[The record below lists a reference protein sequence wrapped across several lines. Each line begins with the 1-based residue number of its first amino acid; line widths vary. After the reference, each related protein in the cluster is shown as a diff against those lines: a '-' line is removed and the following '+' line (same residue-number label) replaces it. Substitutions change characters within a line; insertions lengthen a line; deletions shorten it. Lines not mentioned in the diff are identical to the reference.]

1 MINQYLNVQK
11 SISIGNPS
19 WESAKES
26 QLTDLLVEHIG
37 GARLR
42 DQNGHEFINM
52 CSCSYLAL
60 DVHPKIVQT
69 AADYV
74 LKAKTVNLPTSR
86 IRIRLGM
93 LDEAE
98 EALSSHFQCEALT
111 ALSCSAASV
120 AVLPLMAAGVF
131 SGGERPLMIFDKHC
145 HFSMNQMKPNCGDET
160 EVVTCGHNDLDFI
173 EDACKK
179 NKSVVYVAEGAYSMG
194 GHSPVPDLIRL
205 QEKYGLYLY
214 FDDAHSLSA
223 YGQRGE
229 GYVRSF
235 MPELPDRTIIV
246 CSLAKAFGTNGGVI
260 FLGPKEQKE
269 IVKRFGGPMSYSQ
282 YINPATIGATI
293 ASVDVHRSAE
303 FPVLQ
308 RRLHDNIAL
317 FDSLLPTVHS
327 GNGLPIRLV
336 VLKEAELAVKC
347 SEMLFQEGFYSSA
360 VFFPIV
366 ARNQAGLR
374 VMVRS
379 DMSEHDIRRF
389 AALVKDFVAKAGVS
403 AQLDS
408 PKPAVAAA

>member
-1 MINQYLNVQK
+1 MFNQYMNVQK

-19 WESAKES
+19 WESAKQS

-37 GARLR
+37 NARLR

-60 DVHPKIVQT
+60 DVHPKIVQA
-69 AADYV
+69 AADHV
-74 LKAKTVNLPTSR
+74 IKAKTVNLPTSR

-98 EALSSHFQCEALT
+98 EALASHFGCEVLT

-160 EVVTCGHNDLDFI
+160 EVVSCGHNDLNFI

-179 NKSVVYVAEGAYSMG
+179 NQTVAYVAEGAYSMG
-194 GHSPVPDLIRL
+194 GQAVVADLLRL
-205 QEKYGLYLY
+205 QDKYGLYLY

-223 YGQRGE
+223 YGDRGE

-235 MPELPDRTIIV
+235 MPELSDRTIIV
-246 CSLAKAFGTNGGVI
+246 CSLAKAFGTNGGAI
-260 FLGPKEQKE
+260 FLGPKEQKD
-269 IVKRFGGPMSYSQ
+269 IVRRFGGPMSYSQ

-293 ASVDVHRSAE
+293 ASVEVHRSEE
-303 FPVLQ
+303 FPILQ
-308 RRLHDNIAL
+308 RQLQDNIAL
-317 FDSLLPTVHS
+317 FDSLLPTAHS

-347 SEMLFQEGFYSSA
+347 SEMLFREGFYSSA

-374 VMVRS
+374 VMVRA

-389 AALVKDFVAKAGVS
+389 AALVKEFVAKAGM
-403 AQLDS
+403 S
-408 PKPAVAAA
+408 PDTVAAKAA

>member
-1 MINQYLNVQK
+1 MINQYLNIQK

-19 WESAKES
+19 WENAKDS

-37 GARLR
+37 DAKLR

-60 DVHPKIVQT
+60 DVHPKIVQA
-69 AADYV
+69 AADHV

-98 EALSSHFQCEALT
+98 AALSSHFKCEALT

-131 SGGERPLMIFDKHC
+131 SHGDRPLMIFDKHC

-160 EVVTCGHNDLDFI
+160 EVVSCGHNDLNFI

-179 NKSVVYVAEGAYSMG
+179 NKSVAYIAEGAYSMG
-194 GHSPVPDLIRL
+194 GHALVPDLLRL

-223 YGQRGE
+223 YGEYGE
-229 GYVRSF
+229 GYVRAF
-235 MPELPDRTIIV
+235 MPELNDRTIIV

-293 ASVDVHRSAE
+293 ASVEIHGSDE
-303 FPVLQ
+303 FPVMQ
-308 RRLHDNIAL
+308 RKLHDNIAL

-336 VLKEAELAVKC
+336 VLGDADVAVRC
-347 SEMLFQEGFYSSA
+347 SEMLFREGFYSSA

-379 DMSEHDIRRF
+379 DMSEADIRRF
-389 AALVKDFVAKAGVS
+389 AALVNGFVAEAGQS
-403 AQLDS
+403 GR
-408 PKPAVAAA
+408 AVASSKAVEVA

>member
-1 MINQYLNVQK
+1 VTNQYLNIQK
-11 SISIGNPS
+11 SIAIGNPS
-19 WESAKES
+19 WESACES

-37 GARLR
+37 NARLR

-52 CSCSYLAL
+52 CSCSYLGL
-60 DVHPKIVQT
+60 DVHPRIVQA
-69 AADYV
+69 AADFV
-74 LKAKTVNLPTSR
+74 LRARTVNLPTSR

-98 EALSSHFQCEALT
+98 EALSSHFRCEALT

-120 AVLPLMAAGVF
+120 AVLPLLAAGVF

-160 EVVTCGHNDLDFI
+160 TVVSCNHNDIDFI

-179 NKSVVYVAEGAYSMG
+179 NKAVAYVAEGAYSMG
-194 GHSPVPDLIRL
+194 GQAPVRELIRL
-205 QEKYGLYLY
+205 QEQYGLYLY
-214 FDDAHSLSA
+214 FDDAHSLSV
-223 YGQRGE
+223 YGERGE

-235 MPELPDRTIIV
+235 MPELHERTIIV
-246 CSLAKAFGTNGGVI
+246 CSLAKAFGSNGGVI
-260 FLGPKEQKE
+260 FLGPKKQKE
-269 IVKRFGGPMSYSQ
+269 LVKRFGGPMSYSQ

-293 ASVDVHRSAE
+293 ASVEVHRSPE
-303 FPVLQ
+303 FRELQ
-308 RRLHDNIAL
+308 QRFNDNIKL
-317 FDSLLPTVHS
+317 FDEILPTAAS

-336 VLKEAELAVKC
+336 VLHDAELAIQC
-347 SEMLFQEGFYSSA
+347 SELLFKEGFYSSA

-379 DMSEHDIRRF
+379 DMDPADIRRF
-389 AALVKDFVAKAGVS
+389 ATLVTEFKSRVKSPAADGQRVEHN
-403 AQLDS
+403 AQG
-408 PKPAVAAA
+408 